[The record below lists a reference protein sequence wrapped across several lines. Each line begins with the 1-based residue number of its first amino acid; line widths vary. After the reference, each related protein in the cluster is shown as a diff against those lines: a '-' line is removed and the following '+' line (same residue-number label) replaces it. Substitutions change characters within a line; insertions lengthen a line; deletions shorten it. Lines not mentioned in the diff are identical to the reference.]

1 MSARGPDRHGHTWG
15 SSEWLSRLPDRKWHL
30 RQASLSASLLTSR
43 RQVVTLEELGGG
55 PSPKTRAPDTEYL
68 HFQGWSLDDDYACT
82 VVRQM
87 RLEDLRVI
95 NLSENRL
102 TEKFV
107 HFLVE
112 ASQRRQLR
120 LESLQ
125 LAKNRLGH
133 LGGHALAK
141 LLETMKCPLK
151 HFDVSDNALGDPA
164 AAQICDSLRQ
174 ACRGTLR
181 GLNLA
186 KNALGRGRL
195 GQALGGLISSA
206 VNLQS
211 LDLHWNKIDAA
222 DALPIFLGL
231 KNNCLRQGQLWRLN
245 LAWNCI
251 GVRCVSPDCGCEL
264 CVNCTKAVK
273 MLANVF
279 SDCDTLF
286 HLNLSFNSFSATDC
300 AVFAEALASNRSLF
314 GLHLTGNEAYVD
326 DIGMVRPRLVHQDV
340 PQEMED
346 LVQRERVRRQ
356 VDTWVRHTPQQ
367 LRPERLG
374 RLVE

>member
-1 MSARGPDRHGHTWG
+1 MLPRHPVWHCLKPGTVATVHAARTNRSFAPLGGAMSARGPDRHGHTWG

-174 ACRGTLR
+174 A
-181 GLNLA
+181 
-186 KNALGRGRL
+186 
-195 GQALGGLISSA
+195 
-206 VNLQS
+206 
-211 LDLHWNKIDAA
+211 
-222 DALPIFLGL
+222 
-231 KNNCLRQGQLWRLN
+231 
-245 LAWNCI
+245 
-251 GVRCVSPDCGCEL
+251 
-264 CVNCTKAVK
+264 
-273 MLANVF
+273 
-279 SDCDTLF
+279 
-286 HLNLSFNSFSATDC
+286 
-300 AVFAEALASNRSLF
+300 
-314 GLHLTGNEAYVD
+314 
-326 DIGMVRPRLVHQDV
+326 
-340 PQEMED
+340 
-346 LVQRERVRRQ
+346 
-356 VDTWVRHTPQQ
+356 
-367 LRPERLG
+367 
-374 RLVE
+374 